1 MSLDAKKILNLPIHY
16 RRTFLALLV
25 LIAILLVAVDLY
37 FFGTN
42 AAPGSMQSSASQY
55 IQSIVAAI
63 TVALFTFV
71 LVAFFLPSDN
81 VSHGLTHLSPTEITP
96 AFDKQL
102 EQARTWQYRGNF
114 GRYLRGKVLPTLSGK
129 TNMRISACIIDPR
142 DKKLCE
148 DHSRYRSKINGVDKG
163 RTYTSQV
170 VQSEVLTTILIC
182 AWYVSAKGASID
194 LYLTSVFD
202 PVRTDASD
210 KSMIITVEDRR
221 RPALLIDADHFMYE
235 HVSLQMSFA
244 QRQGERVPLETL
256 AYKANISDLNETDV
270 SEFFS
275 TIGMGEICGLVGA
288 KELLGATKNLKNPY
302 ES

>member
-1 MSLDAKKILNLPIHY
+1 MNLDAKRVLSLPIHY

-25 LIAILLVAVDLY
+25 LIAILLAAADLY
-37 FFGTN
+37 FLGQN
-42 AAPGSMQSSASQY
+42 ATPGSLQSSASQY

-63 TVALFTFV
+63 IVALFTFA

-81 VSHGLTHLSPTEITP
+81 TSHGLAHLSPTEITP
-96 AFDKQL
+96 AFEKQL
-102 EQARTWQYRGNF
+102 EQARAWQYRGNF
-114 GRYLRGKVLPTLSGK
+114 GRYLRGKVLPTLSSK

-148 DHSRYRSKINGVDKG
+148 EHSRYRAQINGIDKG
-163 RTYTSQV
+163 RTYTLQV
-170 VQSEVLTTILIC
+170 VQYEVLTTILIC

-210 KSMIITVEDRR
+210 KSMIVTVEDRR
-221 RPALLIDADHFMYE
+221 RPALLIDVEHFMYE
-235 HVSLQMSFA
+235 HFSLQMSFA
-244 QRQGERVPLETL
+244 QRQGERVNLEIL
-256 AYKANISDLNETDV
+256 AYRANISELTEPDV
-270 SEFFS
+270 SAFFS
-275 TIGMGEICGLVGA
+275 TIGMGEICRSVGE
-288 KELLGATKNLKNPY
+288 KELLAAINDVKNPY